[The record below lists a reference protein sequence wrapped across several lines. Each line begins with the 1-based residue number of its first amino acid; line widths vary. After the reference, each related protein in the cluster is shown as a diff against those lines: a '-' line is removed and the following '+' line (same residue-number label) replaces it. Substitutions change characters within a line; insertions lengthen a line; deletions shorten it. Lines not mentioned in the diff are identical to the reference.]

1 MGFFSGDP
9 ETMRVETRSALILL
23 ATLSLGIALGA
34 VSAGRWRQMR
44 TESAQELRRPAGF
57 VNHLLEIIQPRADQR
72 DAVRAVLDSTAQ
84 RNLDVLNGAQR
95 ELREELEA
103 MRLRLAPLL
112 DEDQR
117 ARLADESNFDQ
128 PMRPPPGVGGPGDG
142 PPRRRPP
149 PGRPGRAGPPPG
161 SAATGEPPAER
172 P

>member
-1 MGFFSGDP
+1 
-9 ETMRVETRSALILL
+9 MRVETRSALILL
-23 ATLSLGIALGA
+23 ATLSLGVALGA

-57 VNHLLEIIQPRADQR
+57 VNHLLQIIQPRADQR

-84 RNLDVLNGAQR
+84 RNKEVLNGAER
-95 ELREELEA
+95 ALREELEA

-128 PMRPPPGVGGPGDG
+128 PMRPPRLGGPGDG

-161 SAATGEPPAER
+161 PASSGEPPAAR